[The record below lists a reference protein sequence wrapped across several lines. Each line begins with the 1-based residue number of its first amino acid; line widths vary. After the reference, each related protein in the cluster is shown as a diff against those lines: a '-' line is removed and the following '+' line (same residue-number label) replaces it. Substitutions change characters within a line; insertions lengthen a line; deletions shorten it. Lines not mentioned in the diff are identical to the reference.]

1 MLVLLINL
9 ARRPD
14 RLAFMRNQL
23 DALEIAFERI
33 DAIDG
38 KAVDLGPGT
47 DLITPVER
55 ACALSHRKA
64 WMRFLAS
71 SESHCLILEDD
82 VLIAPQTKR
91 FVEDPRSFPEGAEIL
106 RLETRLQHS
115 VLGRGRRCGPPGFK
129 AHPLLS
135 RHHGCAAYIITRA
148 CAERAVRD
156 LAVFAEPLDDVLF
169 EPKSPNY
176 YPNLC
181 FQLRPG
187 VCLQAEL
194 YEPAQSTPI
203 SRSDLEMD
211 RHVRQVRREQNYR
224 NVTRPRVKVKRSVPE
239 KCLREVARWW
249 RRSRAKA
256 EFLHARFIVGRVLR
270 DVPFADGI
278 LPAVAAAL
286 SVSGSEQAVQPEVQA
301 LRLLA
306 TDR

>member
-14 RLAFMRNQL
+14 RLAFVRNQL
-23 DALEIAFERI
+23 DALGIAFERI

-47 DLITPVER
+47 KLITPVER

-64 WMRFLAS
+64 WTRFLAS
-71 SESHCLILEDD
+71 DESHCLVLEDD
-82 VLIAPQTKR
+82 VLVSPQTKC
-91 FVEDPRSFPEGAEIL
+91 FVDDPQSFPKGMEIL
-106 RLETRLQHS
+106 RLETRLQLS
-115 VLGRGRRCGPPGFK
+115 ELGRGRRCGPPGFK
-129 AHPLLS
+129 AHRLLS

-148 CAERAVRD
+148 FAERAVRD
-156 LAVFAEPLDDVLF
+156 LTTFAEPVDEVLF
-169 EPKSPNY
+169 EVKSPNY
-176 YPNLC
+176 YPNASY
-181 FQLRPG
+181 QLRPG

-194 YEPAQSTPI
+194 YEPAQSTAI
-203 SRSDLEMD
+203 SKSDLEMD
-211 RHVRQVRREQNYR
+211 RCVRFSRREP
-224 NVTRPRVKVKRSVPE
+224 VPRIRIQRSFPE

-256 EFLHARFIVGRVLR
+256 EFLHARFIVGRAWR
-270 DVPFADGI
+270 DVPFAGGT
-278 LPAVAAAL
+278 LPTAAAAL

>member
-14 RLAFMRNQL
+14 RLAFVRNQL

-38 KAVDLGPGT
+38 RAVDLGPGT

-55 ACALSHRKA
+55 ACALSHLKA
-64 WMRFLAS
+64 WTRFLAS
-71 SESHCLILEDD
+71 GESHCLVLEDD

-91 FVEDPRSFPEGAEIL
+91 FVEDPRSFPKGAEIL

-148 CAERAVRD
+148 FAERALRD
-156 LAVFAEPLDDVLF
+156 LTDFAEPVDEVLF
-169 EPKSPNY
+169 EVTSPNY
-176 YPNLC
+176 YPNASY
-181 FQLRPG
+181 QLRPG

-194 YEPAQSTPI
+194 YEPAQSTSI

-211 RHVRQVRREQNYR
+211 RCVRIPRREPAPQ
-224 NVTRPRVKVKRSVPE
+224 VKVKRSVPE

-270 DVPFADGI
+270 DVPFAGGT
-278 LPAVAAAL
+278 LPAAAAAL